1 MSTFNG
7 KSDKEIG
14 QLLDEYGI
22 KHGPIVES
30 TRKLYE
36 KKLKE
41 AMDKNT
47 KPSSSD
53 KTYYREE
60 QVEYVTYNQPPLLTR
75 HERFSDVTRRS
86 KVADADFTRDIRRS
100 KLTDY
105 RDDDDDDDDVGHTNE
120 PIISPART
128 AYQSSSRPGPSVS
141 KSVQRGASPETSK
154 PAGVPMWL
162 RVLMF
167 LIIAVFL
174 YYVYTSME
182 PADET
187 PFKKI
192 K

>member
-1 MSTFNG
+1 MSTLSG
-7 KSDKEIG
+7 KSDKEIS

-41 AMDKNT
+41 AMAKNT

-60 QVEYVTYNQPPLLTR
+60 QDEVEYVTYHQPPQMMG
-75 HERFSDVTRRS
+75 HDGFGDVTRRS
-86 KVADADFTRDIRRS
+86 KVADADFTRNIRRS
-100 KLTDY
+100 KFTDY
-105 RDDDDDDDDVGHTNE
+105 RDDDDDGHTNE
-120 PIISPART
+120 PVISPTRT
-128 AYQSSSRPGPSVS
+128 TYQSSSRPGPSVS

-154 PAGVPMWL
+154 PGGVPVWL
-162 RVLMF
+162 RVLVF

-174 YYVYTSME
+174 YYVYASME
-182 PADET
+182 PAEET
-187 PFKKI
+187 PFKTI
-192 K
+192 Q

>member
-1 MSTFNG
+1 MSTLNG
-7 KSDKEIG
+7 KSDKEIS

-41 AMDKNT
+41 TMAKNT

-60 QVEYVTYNQPPLLTR
+60 HDEVEYVTYHQPPPLTR
-75 HERFSDVTRRS
+75 HDGFGDVTRRS
-86 KVADADFTRDIRRS
+86 KVTDADFTHDIRKS
-100 KLTDY
+100 KFTDY
-105 RDDDDDDDDVGHTNE
+105 RDDDDVDHTNE
-120 PIISPART
+120 PVISPTRT
-128 AYQSSSRPGPSVS
+128 TYQSSSRPGPSVS
-141 KSVQRGASPETSK
+141 KSAQRGASPETSK
-154 PAGVPMWL
+154 HGGVPVWL
-162 RVLMF
+162 RVLVF

-174 YYVYTSME
+174 YYVYTCME
-182 PADET
+182 PAEET
-187 PFKKI
+187 PFKTI